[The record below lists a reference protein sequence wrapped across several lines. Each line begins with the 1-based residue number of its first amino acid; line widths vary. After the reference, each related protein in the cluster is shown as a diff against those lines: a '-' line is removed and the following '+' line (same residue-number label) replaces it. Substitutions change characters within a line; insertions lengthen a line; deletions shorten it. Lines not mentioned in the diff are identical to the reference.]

1 MIEILSQD
9 TTAMQNVYT
18 PLPMNIH
25 LIFCIIATVVYL
37 AQYARKGAVHYLLLM
52 LAVDLTFVT
61 QICTTNA
68 VIGFLFAAEV
78 VLLICSGVFSYRFN
92 KKQKADEKA
101 PAAADDGDGFDD
113 DFE

>member
-25 LIFCIIATVVYL
+25 LIFCIIATIVYL

-52 LAVDLTFVT
+52 VAVDLTFIT
-61 QICTTNA
+61 QICTANA
-68 VIGFLFAAEV
+68 VIGCLFAAEV
-78 VLLICSGVFSYRFN
+78 VLLICSGVFSYKFS
-92 KKQKADEKA
+92 KKQKSEEKA
-101 PAAADDGDGFDD
+101 PAADNEDD
-113 DFE
+113 DFDDFE